1 MLDPMSLV
9 KGAKRAAGALS
20 MLKGSSALPSAAQA
34 QRGVI
39 KMPGGNWLKGMYTTP
54 GNVEQ
59 GIERLRPYQSQ
70 ENTIE
75 HAKSG
80 VASRQAKGQDPAYFQ
95 GMLEEAYRR
104 NAVNKWVEGNLQNYI
119 KKQMGTPE
127 DPVRA
132 LHEQGITHLPKDL
145 LEETDYLPD
154 RDLRMRRG
162 EAGFPKEGM
171 GQSEL
176 AKKWE
181 NLADENLWSTKAGK
195 LQAVPEQTKLAED
208 ARAKLDKMATDIKF
222 RFNQEVLNKP
232 GSKLMT
238 HERSKLAEMPV
249 HKKAEILNYPGYD
262 ELSREYQDLT
272 TKTTRTDQELAK
284 ANPWVGKVDPN
295 ADLYSGVPSGL
306 GFDHI
311 IDVLKQDVEAG
322 RIRSEQLNKVS
333 MEQAVRRTH
342 EFDQEQ
348 ARKMAEA
355 QIKATEGMPVHKEY
369 PEGYKWIELAA
380 PDGNKFEKSIR
391 HLESNP
397 QEWQKAVEEF
407 RGNRQKNLESALKY
421 EGDTMGHCVGG
432 YCPDVLEGRSRIYS
446 LRDTK
451 GEPHVTVEV
460 QPNQHLDYNSW
471 FKKQPEEI
479 QNRIAQRRM
488 EDSGH
493 DIYQGPEYLAAREAL
508 PPRIVQIK
516 GKQNAA
522 PKTDYLPFVQD
533 FVKSGKWS
541 DIGDFRNTG
550 LIRKS
555 DLIDKFSPNE
565 LDAIGTGEYLTKGE
579 HDDLML
585 KALQPPKGMKRGG
598 AACGCDLNAQYKRL
612 KKGGAS
618 CGCSGATIEQEY
630 KLKKLR
636 K

>member
-1 MLDPMSLV
+1 
-9 KGAKRAAGALS
+9 
-20 MLKGSSALPSAAQA
+20 
-34 QRGVI
+34 
-39 KMPGGNWLKGMYTTP
+39 
-54 GNVEQ
+54 
-59 GIERLRPYQSQ
+59 
-70 ENTIE
+70 
-75 HAKSG
+75 
-80 VASRQAKGQDPAYFQ
+80 
-95 GMLEEAYRR
+95 MLEEAYKR
-104 NAVNKWVEGNLQNYI
+104 NAVNKWVEGNLQNYV

-145 LEETDYLPD
+145 LDETDYLPE

-181 NLADENLWSTKAGK
+181 NLADENIWSTKAGK

-208 ARAKLDKMATDIKF
+208 ARAKLDTMATDIKF

-232 GSKLMT
+232 GSKLTMQ
-238 HERSKLAEMPV
+238 ERSKLAEMPV
-249 HKKAEILNYPGYD
+249 HKKAEILDYPGYD

-322 RIRSEQLNKVS
+322 RIRPEQLNKIS
-333 MEQAVRRTH
+333 MEQAVRRTA
-342 EFDQEQ
+342 EFDQEM
-348 ARKMAEA
+348 AKKMREA
-355 QIKATEGMPVHKEY
+355 QIKATEGFPVHKEY
-369 PEGYKWIELAA
+369 PEGYKWIELALPEPKIPEGSVFEEYNGMQRLFG
-380 PDGNKFEKSIR
+380 PDGESLSIGATKEEATKLYKRQEREKQ
-391 HLESNP
+391 LED
-397 QEWQKAVEEF
+397 
-407 RGNRQKNLESALKY
+407 ALQY

-451 GEPHVTVEV
+451 GEPHVTVEL
-460 QPNQHLDYNSW
+460 QPNQHLDYNKW
-471 FKKQPEEI
+471 YEQQPTSYKALLNAKRSEPGY
-479 QNRIAQRRM
+479 
-488 EDSGH
+488 DP
-493 DIYQGPEYLAAREAL
+493 YQEPAYLAAREAL

-522 PKTDYLPFVQD
+522 PKEGYLPFVQD
-533 FVKSGKWS
+533 FVKGGKWS

-555 DLIDKFSPNE
+555 DLIDKFSPDE
-565 LDAIGTGEYLTKGE
+565 LDAIGAGEYLTKGE
-579 HDDLML
+579 HDDLLL
-585 KALQPPKGMKRGG
+585 KALRPPEGMKRGG

>member
-1 MLDPMSLV
+1 
-9 KGAKRAAGALS
+9 
-20 MLKGSSALPSAAQA
+20 
-34 QRGVI
+34 
-39 KMPGGNWLKGMYTTP
+39 MYTTP

-59 GIERLRPYQSQ
+59 GIERLRPFQSQ
-70 ENTIE
+70 ESTIE

-80 VASRQAKGQDPAYFQ
+80 IASSQAKGESPAYYQ
-95 GMLEEAYRR
+95 RMLEEAYKR
-104 NAVNKWVEGNLQNYI
+104 NAVNKWVEGNLQNYV

-145 LEETDYLPD
+145 LDETDYLPE

-181 NLADENLWSTKAGK
+181 NLADENIWSTKAGK

-208 ARAKLDKMATDIKF
+208 ARAKLDTMATDIKF

-232 GSKLMT
+232 GSKLTMQ
-238 HERSKLAEMPV
+238 ERSKLAEMPV
-249 HKKAEILNYPGYD
+249 HKKAEILDYPGYD

-322 RIRSEQLNKVS
+322 RIRPEQLNKIS
-333 MEQAVRRTH
+333 MEQAVRRTA
-342 EFDQEQ
+342 EFDQEM
-348 ARKMAEA
+348 AKKMREA
-355 QIKATEGMPVHKEY
+355 QIKATEGFPVHKEY
-369 PEGYKWIELAA
+369 PEGYKWIELALPEPKIPEGSVFEEYNGMQRLFG
-380 PDGNKFEKSIR
+380 PDGESLSIGATKEEATKLYKRQEREKQ
-391 HLESNP
+391 LED
-397 QEWQKAVEEF
+397 
-407 RGNRQKNLESALKY
+407 ALQY

-451 GEPHVTVEV
+451 GEPHVTVEL
-460 QPNQHLDYNSW
+460 QPNQHLDYNKW
-471 FKKQPEEI
+471 YEQQPTSYKALLNAKRSEPGY
-479 QNRIAQRRM
+479 
-488 EDSGH
+488 DP
-493 DIYQGPEYLAAREAL
+493 YQEPAYLAAREAL

-522 PKTDYLPFVQD
+522 PKEGYLPFVQD
-533 FVKSGKWS
+533 FVKGGKWS

-555 DLIDKFSPNE
+555 DLIDKFSPDE
-565 LDAIGTGEYLTKGE
+565 LDAIGAGEYLTKGE
-579 HDDLML
+579 HDDLLL
-585 KALQPPKGMKRGG
+585 KALRPPEGMKRGG